1 MARLFEHSNC
11 PNPVQWGSSPV
22 KTAYIRETDPETN
35 KTKWL
40 PVGWICT
47 GCGVFRSK
55 SGWFPT
61 GKADPLCESRKPAR
75 EPALFTASTPAEE
88 SPVREEIIYPAEE
101 MVLNKTYRFHH
112 RLKGWAD
119 DITAETPEIAL
130 SYLEWDPADVDIR
143 KVWKSSGKPGEAG
156 HVTAG
161 WGKLDLE
168 TPAREV
174 EDSAHDD
181 DDKAR
186 QTRRTGPRQFRIYP
200 RMVAELL
207 QISIEEVQEKL
218 RSGEIPG
225 WKDASRHWRVDLRWY
240 LKQLRALGRSPAR
253 EGVRSRK

>member
-1 MARLFEHSNC
+1 MGKLFDHSNC
-11 PNPVQWGSSPV
+11 PNPVQYGSSPV
-22 KTAYIRETDPETN
+22 KTAYIRETDPESG

-40 PVGWICT
+40 PVGFICT

-61 GKADPLCESRKPAR
+61 GKADPACEPRKLSRTMI
-75 EPALFTASTPAEE
+75 ESIQE
-88 SPVREEIIYPAEE
+88 SPEIAVTYPAEE

-119 DITAETPEIAL
+119 DITADTPGIAL
-130 SYLEWDPADVDIR
+130 AYLGWDPADVDIW

-174 EDSAHDD
+174 EYSAHDD

-186 QTRRTGPRQFRIYP
+186 QTRRTGPRQFRINP
-200 RMVAELL
+200 GMVAELL
-207 QISIEEVQEKL
+207 QISLEEVQEKL

-225 WKDASRHWRVDLRWY
+225 WKDPWRHWRVDLKWY

-253 EGVRSRK
+253 ESIRSRK